1 MMNTL
6 REAIQK
12 LMETK
17 PSKLV
22 LSIPAQG
29 ETPYQRV
36 VVRWM
41 EAGYQIES
49 YTEKQVFHKN
59 IPAEELGDFCLEA
72 LEIFPAA
79 ERLGG
84 GLRNGGADHAERES
98 AL

>member
-22 LSIPAQG
+22 LSISAQG

-41 EAGYQIES
+41 EADYQIER

-59 IPAEELGDFCLEA
+59 IPA
-72 LEIFPAA
+72 
-79 ERLGG
+79 
-84 GLRNGGADHAERES
+84 
-98 AL
+98 